1 MNLNSLKSRKVN
13 NLISRIRM
21 TTGKTN
27 VKIEE
32 LKGEI
37 IECSELRDNMILQVS
52 WMLKAKKLC
61 QLEMKNNMSLAMMII
76 ISSKIN
82 LFSKS

>member
-13 NLISRIRM
+13 NLISQIQM

-32 LKGEI
+32 LKEEI

-52 WMLKAKKLC
+52 WMLKAKNYVNQK
-61 QLEMKNNMSLAMMII
+61 
-76 ISSKIN
+76 
-82 LFSKS
+82 